1 MGGYSSEAA
10 PVPQL
15 MNLSVPPGTLI
26 EFAGTVAP
34 YGYLVCPVAQTNL
47 SRTLYP
53 DLFAAIGTTWGAGDG
68 SSTFGM
74 PWFPAGYAATQANGD
89 VSASTLGT
97 MPAHSH
103 VQNFDGLNIFGDA
116 NTSTGN
122 ALPTPTNAGTVAHQ
136 PMSTAAAGS
145 GSTNFAAGVRVLRC
159 VKY

>member
-74 PWFPAGYAATQANGD
+74 PWFPADYTTIQANANVGSS
-89 VSASTLGT
+89 SAGAVIS
-97 MPAHSH
+97 HSH
-103 VQNFDGLNIFGDA
+103 IEYADTSSIGGTAGVQA
-116 NTSTGN
+116 NNTANPAPGTASSYSTG
-122 ALPTPTNAGTVAHQ
+122 
-136 PMSTAAAGS
+136 AAG
-145 GSTNFAAGVRVLRC
+145 GSANLAAGIRVLRC